1 MLLHFLQIL
10 ANNHMLWVDTIHD
23 IIETSLG
30 YMYCAAWSPLQ
41 ITNVLDHPST
51 MHTEP
56 LVIKPYTFPNPSCQ
70 AHLNPIPAINP
81 QLNAPSPGQTHRTKF
96 SGEDLEWLICLA
108 VEKEPWA
115 KPHSQVTKSWKAI
128 LNQLQLEG
136 RFQTSSVTT
145 IQNKLNALIAWQEVF
160 SDFPT
165 LVNTNIYY

>member
-1 MLLHFLQIL
+1 MLR
-10 ANNHMLWVDTIHD
+10 VDTIHD

-30 YMYCAAWSPLQ
+30 YMYCVACSPLQ

-115 KPHSQVTKSWKAI
+115 KPQSGYKV
-128 LNQLQLEG
+128 LEG
-136 RFQTSSVTT
+136 NPQPAPVGGS
-145 IQNKLNALIAWQEVF
+145 LPDLF
-160 SDFPT
+160 S
-165 LVNTNIYY
+165 YYNPEQA